1 MAKTNAKKPAPK
13 KASAAKPAVKAPAKK
28 PAVKAPAKPAVAQ
41 KPAAKAPAKPAAKPV
56 AAKKAPV
63 KAAAKPAVKAPAKKA
78 AAPAAKKAPAKP
90 AVKKEAPKSCSCNKK
105 NCAEPANCFEK
116 LIAEIYGK
124 LADDANVA
132 NLLKDFFY
140 TELLAKGIDENAAS
154 DMANRVEI
162 EIKSFEANIEI
173 AE

>member
-13 KASAAKPAVKAPAKK
+13 KASAAKPAVKKAPAKPAAKPVAKKAPVKAAAKPAVKAPAKK
-28 PAVKAPAKPAVAQ
+28 PAVKAPAKPAV
-41 KPAAKAPAKPAAKPV
+41 
-56 AAKKAPV
+56 
-63 KAAAKPAVKAPAKKA
+63 
-78 AAPAAKKAPAKP
+78 
-90 AVKKEAPKSCSCNKK
+90 KKETPKSCSCNKK